1 MNRVPDAAPV
11 TEAAS
16 RPGSAQHPGATAFR
30 PGPEIEVPEPGRFP
44 TLGPMSHGPSLLNVI
59 DVEATCW
66 DGQPPPGSVNEII
79 EIGLTVVDVS
89 AARRVSRHRVLV
101 RPVRS
106 KVSDFCTELTGLTQA
121 EVERGVSFADACR
134 ILVEEYGAGERPW
147 ASWGEYDRRQFAR
160 QSQADGV
167 AYPFGY
173 PTERTHTNAKAVF
186 TAAHGL
192 RRKPGMAQ
200 ALRMAGLPLEGRHHR
215 GEDDAWNIA
224 ALVLD
229 LLGRGAWPVTAQVAD
244 V

>member
-1 MNRVPDAAPV
+1 MPQ
-11 TEAAS
+11 E
-16 RPGSAQHPGATAFR
+16 SA
-30 PGPEIEVPEPGRFP
+30 
-44 TLGPMSHGPSLLNVI
+44 LLNVI

-79 EIGLTVVDVS
+79 EIGLTVVDLT
-89 AARRVSRHRVLV
+89 ARRRVSRHRVLV
-101 RPVRS
+101 RPARS
-106 KVSDFCTELTGLTQA
+106 AVSDFCTELTGLTQA
-121 EVERGVSFADACR
+121 EVERGVAFAEACR

-173 PTERTHTNAKAVF
+173 STERTHTNAKGVF
-186 TAAHGL
+186 AESYGL
-192 RRKPGMAQ
+192 RRKPGMDH
-200 ALRMAGLPLEGRHHR
+200 ALRIAGLPLEGRHHR

-229 LLGRGAWPVTAQVAD
+229 LVDRGDWPATSATA
-244 V
+244 

>member
-1 MNRVPDAAPV
+1 M
-11 TEAAS
+11 
-16 RPGSAQHPGATAFR
+16 RPES
-30 PGPEIEVPEPGRFP
+30 V
-44 TLGPMSHGPSLLNVI
+44 LLNVI
-59 DVEATCW
+59 DLEATCW
-66 DGQPPPGSVNEII
+66 DGQPPPGSVSEVI
-79 EIGLTVVDVS
+79 EVGLTVVDVV
-89 AARRVSRHRVLV
+89 ARTRVSRHRILV

-106 KVSDFCTELTGLTQA
+106 RVSAFCTELTGLTQD
-121 EVERGVSFADACR
+121 EVARGVSFAEACR
-134 ILVEEYGAGERPW
+134 VLVEEYGGGERPW

-186 TAAHGL
+186 AEAYGL

-200 ALRMAGLPLEGRHHR
+200 ALQIAGLPLEGRHHR

-229 LLGRGAWPVTAQVAD
+229 LVGRGAWPGEGAAWRGTPTG
-244 V
+244 